1 MRRRAE
7 KRKSFGRLTRQKRR
21 GPVRFPLAPA
31 RGFLVFSVRSSLVAE
46 GLRYAAV
53 GRPDLLGEVGELLQV
68 LLAEADLLLP
78 AVDVDRKQPLKV
90 CGRDVQA
97 LQVELVLGWQD
108 ANRRRDAAH
117 QAVAQLHQP
126 QERPQVL
133 PV

>member
-46 GLRYAAV
+46 GLGDAAV

-68 LLAEADLLLP
+68 RLAEADLLLP
-78 AVDVDRKQPLKV
+78 AVDVDREQLVEVGRVDLKAV
-90 CGRDVQA
+90 G
-97 LQVELVLGWQD
+97 VELVLGRQD
-108 ANRRRDAAH
+108 ADRALNPFTVPSGNCISHSRARRLSR
-117 QAVAQLHQP
+117 
-126 QERPQVL
+126 
-133 PV
+133 